1 MTPRMEQIYKDVFSE
16 HLKTPP
22 LKRLKSSSCESL
34 PSASPNSAG
43 ESLPH
48 SSPDSLVKAL
58 SFEVEAAM
66 EDSDAA
72 AAQVQEAQL
81 KAKKSGGRPVGRSL
95 NVGRKIEVPI
105 AAQLKIAYSLEAALP
120 EYADETSF
128 WRDMKKR
135 FGKPV
140 KFLKQVLN
148 QKEKMQKL
156 VQSKS
161 LSAKPLLYV
170 SGSLM

>member
-1 MTPRMEQIYKDVFSE
+1 MTPRMEQIYRDVFSE

-22 LKRLKSSSCESL
+22 LKKLKSSSCESL
-34 PSASPNSAG
+34 PSASPKSAD

-72 AAQVQEAQL
+72 AAQVHEAQL
-81 KAKKSGGRPVGRSL
+81 KARKSSGGRPAGRSL

-105 AAQLKIAYSLEAALP
+105 AAQLKIALSLEAALP
-120 EYADETSF
+120 EYADDNCF
-128 WRDMKKR
+128 WRDMKKNLENR
-135 FGKPV
+135 
-140 KFLKQVLN
+140 
-148 QKEKMQKL
+148 
-156 VQSKS
+156 
-161 LSAKPLLYV
+161 
-170 SGSLM
+170 